1 MEEDKLAN
9 FLLKANT
16 VSPRPPLNIFEASRK
31 AVANSQ
37 WVTLAEV
44 PQYLIPAVG
53 PTPART
59 VNTVAIMTGLIISN
73 IHTSTIRVSAQIV
86 GQAGEIYPI
95 LNQAIVPPNDFLSI
109 SFERQVMMT
118 WEKLQVSVPSNV
130 TATVHGSAHFT
141 YIINQR
147 EEFEL
152 TSTNDRT

>member
-1 MEEDKLAN
+1 LEDNLAN
-9 FLLKANT
+9 FILKANT
-16 VSPRPPLNIFEASRK
+16 VSPRPPLNIFEASRA
-31 AVANSQ
+31 AVANTQ

-44 PQYLIPAVG
+44 PQYYIPAVG

-59 VNTVAIMTGLIISN
+59 VNTVAIMTGLTITN
-73 IHTSTIRVSAQIV
+73 NHDSTIRVSARIV
-86 GQAGEIYPI
+86 DQDQTTFYPI

-118 WEKLQVSVPSNV
+118 WEKLQVSVPSNT
-130 TATVHGSAHFT
+130 TANNRATAHFT

-152 TSTNDRT
+152 TASNPRT